1 MAKSVSRRQFLWQ
14 SSAAGIGWFWMAQ
27 AAHSRVL
34 GANERVAVAVMGLS
48 RGLSLARTFEQQPD
62 AQVLY
67 VCDVDR
73 RRTERGIEE
82 VRKIRDRVPQGVIDF
97 RQILDDKQVD
107 ALVVATCNHWHAAAT
122 ILGCKAGK
130 HVYVEKPCSHTPQEG
145 EWMVAAARKY
155 KRCVQM
161 GNQRRSWPVIQQAIA
176 ALHQGAI
183 GRVYQAQSW
192 YTNRRPSI
200 GRGQQTQP
208 PEWLDYEL
216 WQGPAPRRPLP
227 QQRRALQLALVLAL
241 GQWRTWQ

>member
-82 VRKIRDRVPQGVIDF
+82 VRKIRDRVP
-97 RQILDDKQVD
+97 
-107 ALVVATCNHWHAAAT
+107 
-122 ILGCKAGK
+122 
-130 HVYVEKPCSHTPQEG
+130 EG
-145 EWMVAAARKY
+145 SY
-155 KRCVQM
+155 
-161 GNQRRSWPVIQQAIA
+161 
-176 ALHQGAI
+176 
-183 GRVYQAQSW
+183 
-192 YTNRRPSI
+192 
-200 GRGQQTQP
+200 
-208 PEWLDYEL
+208 
-216 WQGPAPRRPLP
+216 
-227 QQRRALQLALVLAL
+227 
-241 GQWRTWQ
+241 